1 MAKLRVDN
9 DGVTTET
16 FHDNE
21 DKGVI
26 QQRSVDVK
34 PILENNKDKIINLN
48 IDDNAVNLDFNTQD
62 SFNLK

>member
-9 DGVTTET
+9 DGVTTEI

-26 QQRSVDVK
+26 QERAVDVK
-34 PILENNKDKIINLN
+34 PILENNKKLYTHNDG
-48 IDDNAVNLDFNTQD
+48 
-62 SFNLK
+62 